1 MASQPGQQ
9 GHYTYCPKSHKV
21 KSTKQWN
28 LVTGSPTGVE
38 SIGGALA
45 GVGVGGWG
53 EGTLNSILKILVKS
67 LKNTYQ
73 GVRLLKLLAISL

>member
-28 LVTGSPTGVE
+28 LVTGSPTGVKN
-38 SIGGALA
+38 IGGAL
-45 GVGVGGWG
+45 GGR
-53 EGTLNSILKILVKS
+53 EGLKQHS
-67 LKNTYQ
+67 
-73 GVRLLKLLAISL
+73 